1 MDPVSTDLP
10 WAPSIVRVGRA
21 KLEFAFHKCSAPSWH
36 AARAVQ
42 YRHARKT
49 EEGRTPRDHVAI
61 IRVSAV
67 RDFGASAALL

>member
-10 WAPSIVRVGRA
+10 WAPSMVRVGRA

-42 YRHARKT
+42 YRHARS
-49 EEGRTPRDHVAI
+49 GRPRKAVPPAI
-61 IRVSAV
+61 MLPS
-67 RDFGASAALL
+67 FE